1 MMDKAQEKNIQNSG
15 QGSAYCALLFVV
27 CVWGLVPLLYKR
39 LYQYCSPLIAMAIIS
54 LLSALSLFVLSIKHL
69 KKLDKKYFLI
79 AIPTGI
85 FNSLASLSQK
95 IGLQYT
101 TPTQY
106 AFLENLSCVVVPILM
121 FVFIRQKPSL
131 VKIIASIIC
140 LAGAFILSGINLSS
154 DGISFGKGEILC
166 ALSGVF
172 YGVNIAATGAFAKEL
187 FAPLYVMIQMW
198 VQTLLSVVMALSF
211 NAISIGGVALEKIV
225 FSFEIEPII
234 LIVGIAIVVNALC
247 WVIRTNVM
255 KKIDASTVAMVMPF
269 VAVVT
274 SVASIILK
282 MDILTWNLCVG
293 GALIILSSILSGMSD
308 VWKRGKALPNEEIH
322 ED

>member
-1 MMDKAQEKNIQNSG
+1 MMDKIQGKNISNNG

-27 CVWGLVPLLYKR
+27 CIWGLAPLLYKR
-39 LYQYCSPLIAMAIIS
+39 LYAYCSPLIAMAIIS
-54 LLSALSLFVLSIKHL
+54 LLSALSLLALSVKHL
-69 KKLDKKYFLI
+69 KKLDKKYFLV
-79 AIPTGI
+79 AIPTGV
-85 FNSLASLSQK
+85 FNSLAALSQK

-131 VKIIASIIC
+131 AKIIASVIC
-140 LAGAFILSGINLSS
+140 LVGAFILSGMDLSN
-154 DGISFGKGEILC
+154 GGVSFGKGEILC

-198 VQTLLSVVMALSF
+198 VQTLLSFLMALSF
-211 NAISIGGVALEKIV
+211 NVIFVGGVALEKIV
-225 FSFEIEPII
+225 FSFEIEPIL
-234 LIVGIAIVVNALC
+234 LIVSIAIVINSLGWA
-247 WVIRTNVM
+247 IRTSAM
-255 KKIDASTVAMVMPF
+255 KKIDATTVAMVMPF

-282 MDILTWNLCVG
+282 MDTLTWNLCVG
-293 GALIILSSILSGMSD
+293 GVLIILSSILSGMSD
-308 VWKRGKALPNEEIH
+308 FFKKSVAPNERE
-322 ED
+322 